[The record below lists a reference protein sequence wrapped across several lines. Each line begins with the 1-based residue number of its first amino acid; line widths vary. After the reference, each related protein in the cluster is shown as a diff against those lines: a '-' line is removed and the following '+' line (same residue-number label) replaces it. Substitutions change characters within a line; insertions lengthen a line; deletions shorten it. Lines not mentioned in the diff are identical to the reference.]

1 MAQSSGDV
9 GATINKR
16 SNIESVSKTPPRK
29 LASLV
34 QYIDQKDLPSFEA
47 VGWQALSAVYER
59 SDGIMAIL
67 IGRDFFDA

>member
-1 MAQSSGDV
+1 MAEVEQS
-9 GATINKR
+9 KP
-16 SNIESVSKTPPRK
+16 TPRR
-29 LASLV
+29 LASV
-34 QYIDQKDLPSFEA
+34 CQYIDEKDLPSFEA